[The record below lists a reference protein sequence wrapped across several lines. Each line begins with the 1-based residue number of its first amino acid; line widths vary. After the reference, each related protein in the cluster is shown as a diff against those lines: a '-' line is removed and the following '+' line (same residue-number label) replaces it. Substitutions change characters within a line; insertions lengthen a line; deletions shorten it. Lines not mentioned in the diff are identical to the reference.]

1 MAANP
6 LDTLEALDP
15 QMIRH
20 LRDSD
25 PLVFE
30 SGALPKKFKLLVAM
44 AFDAAHGAEN
54 GVRALAA
61 RALQEGAT
69 KQEIA
74 EVLRVAWHLTGAGT
88 LYTASAGLKGLV

>member
-1 MAANP
+1 MSENP
-6 LDTLEALDP
+6 LSTLESLDP
-15 QMIRH
+15 RIVSH

-25 PLVFE
+25 ALVYE
-30 SGALPKKFKLLVAM
+30 SGALPKRIKLLIAM

-61 RALQEGAT
+61 RAMQEGAT

-74 EVLRVAWHLTGAGT
+74 EVLRVAWQLTGAGT
-88 LYTASAGLKGLV
+88 LYTASAGLKGLL